1 MFKVGEGATPAI
13 PESLSEEGQD
23 FLLCCFLHDPY
34 ERHTASQL
42 MDHSFVKVD
51 LWRYRVQVVFQA
63 IDIWPLDDRWLIDPH
78 V

>member
-34 ERHTASQL
+34 ERHTANQL
-42 MDHSFVKVD
+42 MDHPFVKVRYC
-51 LWRYRVQVVFQA
+51 LTGRYR
-63 IDIWPLDDRWLIDPH
+63 LHSTLREGGRGEEMR
-78 V
+78 

>member
-34 ERHTASQL
+34 ERHTANQL
-42 MDHSFVKVD
+42 MDHPFVKVRYS
-51 LWRYRVQVVFQA
+51 LTGRYR
-63 IDIWPLDDRWLIDPH
+63 LH
-78 V
+78 ST